1 MLTCGYLR
9 LRMSSDKTDRL
20 IRHLNVEFNAIGIA
34 SREERWTVRY
44 CDLSPKLGPERLTE
58 LAWAVKAIPR
68 RDDGVAHGY
77 SRRRCRPSCTDR
89 TPRASRSALLP

>member
-1 MLTCGYLR
+1 MHTCGYLR

-44 CDLSPKLGPERLTE
+44 WDLSPYAKAKGSLPFTLQEFVGASEPDEKIRGYITERIVSLRE
-58 LAWAVKAIPR
+58 LAKA
-68 RDDGVAHGY
+68 
-77 SRRRCRPSCTDR
+77 
-89 TPRASRSALLP
+89 L